1 MDMVYLLL
9 SVMSM
14 GMAAGATETTT
25 DEQPVAS
32 LDGTIIKKTLGD
44 APAGMNL
51 LKADGWVAWQKGFDR
66 QSDAFVCDNGGDT
79 SVQRGASQTI
89 TLNQTR
95 AEPLIAETASKAEGV
110 GGSRDSDYSLYLDLV
125 YSDGTPLWGQV
136 DSFHIG
142 THDWEPAKVIVYPEK
157 PIKSVSFHLLLRS
170 HSGKAWFR
178 NPSLRV
184 IEAPTGMAMFDGVAV
199 SPAVS
204 GREGFIVR
212 DVKAEGDFVA
222 IDQDA
227 LGLRLA
233 SREKTQGGATIL
245 DVTLTDTTGKDRAIT
260 LVYAATVAREDC
272 LWLADPRRS
281 EPVQKG
287 REYLDAR
294 RFAAGANGRLSRYP
308 FAAVAGR
315 EQGLGLG
322 IDMRV
327 PAFYRAGYNADTQEL
342 FLAFDI
348 GLTGEKP
355 SAQLRLCRFSFDPAW
370 GFRGALQRYYE
381 LFADSFACRI
391 QKQGL
396 WMPFASISKVPQW
409 EDFGF
414 RFKEGTDE
422 TGWDDQHDI
431 LTFRYTEPM
440 TWWMAMPKGMPRTI
454 EAALAEARRLA
465 NEKNDPAAKALVSSG
480 YHDENGQFV
489 ALMQDTPWCN
499 GAVWSINSMPGI
511 VGEVTDF
518 SNKWNPK
525 IREQLYG
532 PQRKAD
538 QDGEYIDSSEGYVT
552 DELDYRRDHFA
563 AARAPLVFSLDS
575 RMPAIF
581 RGLIAQEYVR
591 AIAEDMHADGH
602 LMMANATPDR
612 LCWLAPHLDV
622 MGTETDWNPGKTW
635 RPMSDGELLYRRAIC
650 GRKPYCFLMNTV
662 FEDFPKE
669 KVELYMKRSLAYG
682 MFPGFFSHNASEGHY
697 FSRPELYERDR
708 ELFRKYVP
716 LCRRLAE
723 AGWQP
728 ITQVRSSNPQVF
740 VERFGDKLLTV
751 FNDSRETRQTT
762 LTRADTSGVSKELV
776 RQTEVRWAE
785 GKATL
790 SLEAEDVAVLELP

>member
-1 MDMVYLLL
+1 MVYLLL
-9 SVMSM
+9 GVMSI
-14 GMAAGATETTT
+14 GMAVRANETAK
-25 DEQPVAS
+25 DDKPAAQ
-32 LDGTIIKKTLGD
+32 LDGVVIKKALGD
-44 APAGMNL
+44 APAGAYL

-66 QSDAFVCDNGGDT
+66 EGDAFVCDNGGDA

-95 AEPLIAETASKAEGV
+95 PEPLIAEAASKAEGV
-110 GGSRDSDYSLYLDLV
+110 GGSRNSDYALYLDLV
-125 YSDGTPLWGQV
+125 YADGTPLWGQV
-136 DSFHIG
+136 DSFHVG
-142 THDWEPAKVIVYPEK
+142 THDWEPAKLIVYPEK
-157 PIKSVSFHLLLRS
+157 PIKSFSFHMLLRS

-184 IEAPTGMAMFDGVAV
+184 IEAPAGMAMFDGVAV
-199 SPAVS
+199 SPAVT

-212 DVKAEGDFVA
+212 DVKADGDFVA
-222 IDQDA
+222 IDREA
-227 LGLRLA
+227 LGLQFRSHERVA
-233 SREKTQGGATIL
+233 DGATIL
-245 DVTLTDTTGKDRAIT
+245 DVTLADTTGKDRAIT
-260 LVYAATVAREDC
+260 LVYAATVSREDC
-272 LWLADPRRS
+272 LWLANPRRS
-281 EPVQKG
+281 DAVEKG
-287 REYLDAR
+287 REYLDTG
-294 RFAAGANGRLSRYP
+294 RFSAGANGRLSRYP

-315 EQGLGLG
+315 GQGLGLG

-327 PAFYRAGYNADTQEL
+327 PAFSRVGYNADTQEL
-342 FLAFDI
+342 FLAFDL
-348 GLTGEKP
+348 GLTAEKP
-355 SAQLRLCRFSFDPAW
+355 SAELRLCRFSFDPAW

-381 LFADSFACRI
+381 LFADSFVCRI
-391 QKQGL
+391 PQQGL

-422 TGWDDQHDI
+422 TAWDDQHNI

-440 TWWMAMPKGMPRTI
+440 TWWMAMPKGMPRTL

-465 NEKNDPAAKALVSSG
+465 SEKNDPSAKALLSSG
-480 YHDENGQFV
+480 YHDENGQFA

-511 VGEVTDF
+511 AGEVTDF
-518 SNKWNPK
+518 RNKWNAK
-525 IREQLYG
+525 IRQELYG
-532 PQRKAD
+532 PQRKAE
-538 QDGEYIDSSEGYVT
+538 QDDEYIDSSEGYVT

-563 AARAPLVFSLDS
+563 AARTPLVFSLDS
-575 RMPAIF
+575 RKPAIF

-591 AIAEDMHADGH
+591 AIAEDVHADGH

-708 ELFRKYVP
+708 ELFRKYIP
-716 LCRRLAE
+716 LCRKVAE

-728 ITQVRSSNPQVF
+728 ITQVRSSDPQVY
-740 VERFGDKLLTV
+740 VERFGEKLLTV
-751 FNDSRETRQTT
+751 FNDSRETRQVT
-762 LTRADTSGVSKELV
+762 LTRTDTSGVSKELV
-776 RQTEVRWAE
+776 RQTEVRWE
-785 GKATL
+785 GGKATL
-790 SLEAEDVAVLELP
+790 SLEAENVAVLELP